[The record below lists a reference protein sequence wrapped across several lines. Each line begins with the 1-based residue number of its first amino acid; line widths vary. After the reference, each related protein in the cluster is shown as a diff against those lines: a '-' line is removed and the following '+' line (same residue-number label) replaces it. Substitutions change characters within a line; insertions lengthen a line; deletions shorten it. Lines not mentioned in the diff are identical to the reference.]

1 MARHLREQPD
11 GVTSANPLP
20 LAEAPTAVHYAH
32 GDGCPPP
39 QTPAAT
45 PTPPSR
51 GVMGLAR
58 LPRSTSAVVEA
69 NMPTTGALAWPAA

>member
-58 LPRSTSAVVEA
+58 LPRSPNAV
-69 NMPTTGALAWPAA
+69 GA